1 MAMKNENWL
10 PIKDYEGF
18 YEISDHGR
26 VRSLARVII
35 RSNGCAQSIRACIR
49 KTPLNKVSRYP
60 TVMLCIRGIRT
71 PQTVHSLVA
80 AAFIGPRPPGK
91 EVAHRDGDPTNA
103 RLENLRYATP
113 KENDADKIM
122 HGTRPRGMRNGRA
135 KFTDEQIR
143 EIRRARLS
151 GEKYATIAE
160 RYNVAEATPRKIASR
175 KRWNHVI

>member
-49 KTPLNKVSRYP
+49 KTPLNKVSRY
-60 TVMLCIRGIRT
+60 
-71 PQTVHSLVA
+71 SLVA